1 MKYFPIFQELFESD
15 SVIFMLIGLILA
27 VYIGAQMKSA
37 RKTVIGFGLN
47 FVLYIICEFAS
58 NIHTNFL
65 IEIILII
72 VGTAAIGGTI
82 GFQISAILAKL
93 EKQ

>member
-37 RKTVIGFGLN
+37 RKTVIGFILN
-47 FVLYIICEFAS
+47 FVLYVICEFAS

-82 GFQISAILAKL
+82 GFLISAILAKL

>member
-37 RKTVIGFGLN
+37 GKTVIGFGLN

-82 GFQISAILAKL
+82 GFLISAILAKL